1 MACTAVETADTAAA
15 PACTTPVEAACTAAV
30 ETAPAVPSPASDSE
44 SDSSDSEMDISG
56 LEVGMVVLAKGYGP
70 AGGRT
75 WFRARITKFRPRFP
89 PIVVTFTAT
98 HPMGLTQPL
107 LLPQPKVAHVTRADI
122 RLLDE
127 VPEAPAASE
136 VSRPPPPVRSDPI
149 MVHELEGRRVSCER
163 NGRRLDGEVLSA
175 SAKGTR
181 FTIEWHDGSQA
192 ARPRARPSTLAPLI
206 HVPRAAPH
214 RCPATR
220 TCLSLCAR
228 GQRGSPQRRRMT

>member
-1 MACTAVETADTAAA
+1 MINAGGPSASYSSVRQFGVWPRRFRAWPPRMAAVETADTA
-15 PACTTPVEAACTAAV
+15 PLACATPVETACTAPV
-30 ETAPAVPSPASDSE
+30 ETAPAAPAVPSPASDSE

-70 AGGRT
+70 AGGRS

-98 HPMGLTQPL
+98 HPEGLTQPL

-127 VPEAPAASE
+127 EPDAPAAPT
-136 VSRPPPPVRSDPI
+136 SRPPPPVRSDPI

-192 ARPRARPSTLAPLI
+192 TRPRARP
-206 HVPRAAPH
+206 
-214 RCPATR
+214 
-220 TCLSLCAR
+220 
-228 GQRGSPQRRRMT
+228 

>member
-15 PACTTPVEAACTAAV
+15 PLACTTPVETACTAPV
-30 ETAPAVPSPASDSE
+30 ETAPAAPAVPSPDSDSE

-70 AGGRT
+70 AGGRS

-98 HPMGLTQPL
+98 HPEGLTQPL

-127 VPEAPAASE
+127 EPDAPAAPRAAHLHQSG
-136 VSRPPPPVRSDPI
+136 VTRSWCTSSR
-149 MVHELEGRRVSCER
+149 G
-163 NGRRLDGEVLSA
+163 GECRA
-175 SAKGTR
+175 SATGGAST
-181 FTIEWHDGSQA
+181 
-192 ARPRARPSTLAPLI
+192 ARCSPRAPRGRASPSSGTTARRQRAHAPALGTLAPLI
-206 HVPRAAPH
+206 HE
-214 RCPATR
+214 
-220 TCLSLCAR
+220 
-228 GQRGSPQRRRMT
+228 

>member
-1 MACTAVETADTAAA
+1 MLSLGGDNQTNQGQFDATAMHSEAASKTPAADLTSGTAAPRMACTAVETA
-15 PACTTPVEAACTAAV
+15 PQACTAPVEAACTAPV
-30 ETAPAVPSPASDSE
+30 ETAPAAPAVPSPASDSE

-70 AGGRT
+70 AGGRS

-98 HPMGLTQPL
+98 HPEGLTQPL

-127 VPEAPAASE
+127 EPDAPAAPT
-136 VSRPPPPVRSDPI
+136 SRPPPPVRSDPI

-192 ARPRARPSTLAPLI
+192 TRPRARP
-206 HVPRAAPH
+206 
-214 RCPATR
+214 
-220 TCLSLCAR
+220 
-228 GQRGSPQRRRMT
+228 

>member
-1 MACTAVETADTAAA
+1 MACTAVETADTTAA
-15 PACTTPVEAACTAAV
+15 PPTACTAPVETACTAPVQTACTAAV
-30 ETAPAVPSPASDSE
+30 ETAPVPAVPSPASDSE

-56 LEVGMVVLAKGYGP
+56 LEVGMVVLAKGFGP
-70 AGGRT
+70 AGGRS
-75 WFRARITKFRPRFP
+75 WFLARITKFRPRFP

-127 VPEAPAASE
+127 VPEAPASNT
-136 VSRPPPPVRSDPI
+136 SRPPPPVRSDPI

-192 ARPRARPSTLAPLI
+192 TRPRALAP
-206 HVPRAAPH
+206 
-214 RCPATR
+214 
-220 TCLSLCAR
+220 
-228 GQRGSPQRRRMT
+228 

>member
-1 MACTAVETADTAAA
+1 
-15 PACTTPVEAACTAAV
+15 
-30 ETAPAVPSPASDSE
+30 
-44 SDSSDSEMDISG
+44 MDISG
-56 LEVGMVVLAKGYGP
+56 LEVGIVVLAKGFGP
-70 AGGRT
+70 AGGRS

-192 ARPRARPSTLAPLI
+192 TRPRARP
-206 HVPRAAPH
+206 
-214 RCPATR
+214 
-220 TCLSLCAR
+220 
-228 GQRGSPQRRRMT
+228 

>member
-1 MACTAVETADTAAA
+1 MPANAADLTAATAAPPMACTAVETADTAAA

-56 LEVGMVVLAKGYGP
+56 LEVGIVVLAKGFGP
-70 AGGRT
+70 AGGRS

-163 NGRRLDGEVLSA
+163 NGRHLDGEVLSA

-192 ARPRARPSTLAPLI
+192 TRPRARP
-206 HVPRAAPH
+206 
-214 RCPATR
+214 
-220 TCLSLCAR
+220 
-228 GQRGSPQRRRMT
+228 

>member
-15 PACTTPVEAACTAAV
+15 PLACTTPVETACTAPV
-30 ETAPAVPSPASDSE
+30 ETAPAAPAVPSPASDSE

-70 AGGRT
+70 AGGRS

-127 VPEAPAASE
+127 EPDAPAAPT
-136 VSRPPPPVRSDPI
+136 SRPPPPVRSDPI

-192 ARPRARPSTLAPLI
+192 TRPRARP
-206 HVPRAAPH
+206 
-214 RCPATR
+214 
-220 TCLSLCAR
+220 
-228 GQRGSPQRRRMT
+228 

>member
-15 PACTTPVEAACTAAV
+15 PLACTTPVETACTAPV
-30 ETAPAVPSPASDSE
+30 ETACTAPVETAPAAPAVPSPDSDSE

-70 AGGRT
+70 AGGRS

-98 HPMGLTQPL
+98 HPEGLTQPL

-127 VPEAPAASE
+127 EPDAPAAPT
-136 VSRPPPPVRSDPI
+136 SRPPPPVRSDPI

-192 ARPRARPSTLAPLI
+192 TRPRARPW
-206 HVPRAAPH
+206 H
-214 RCPATR
+214 
-220 TCLSLCAR
+220 LS
-228 GQRGSPQRRRMT
+228 SSHS